1 MQIHKLLASV
11 ATLLLCVTAFGIG
24 RSTGAGEQYAS
35 ASCGSPKKD
44 GTVKITIEETRTS
57 DNPVTRT
64 RKWPKTFSVPVT
76 TSMTGATKAAAIAAA
91 INTDPTPFT
100 ATANSNVITITADEE
115 PPSTQG
121 VTKVKHD
128 DGGTK
133 EKWSVEIQTAV
144 GSGDL
149 PATDPPPTTAGW
161 IVMLGE
167 PTGLEPDG
175 LTLSQLE
182 IATNRATVVYAI
194 TQDLVL
200 HDMTRA
206 VVELLVDHGIA
217 ATMITDGV
225 IQITLSAT
233 LDRRLSVE
241 LTDSGLDVSH
251 WIQSR

>member
-1 MQIHKLLASV
+1 MQVHKLLASV
-11 ATLLLCVTAFGIG
+11 AALLLCVTAFGIG
-24 RSTGAGEQYAS
+24 RSTGAGEKYGS

-44 GTVKITIEETRTS
+44 GTVKVTVEETRTAT
-57 DNPVTRT
+57 NPATGT
-64 RKWPKTFSVPVT
+64 RKWPKTFSVPVN
-76 TSMTGATKAAAIAAA
+76 TSMTGANKAAAIAEA
-91 INTDPTPFT
+91 INTEPTPFT

-128 DGGTK
+128 DGDTK
-133 EKWSVEIQTAV
+133 EKWSVEILEAV
-144 GSGDL
+144 GAGDQ
-149 PATDPPPTTAGW
+149 PATDPSPTTAGW

-175 LTLSQLE
+175 VTLSQLE

-194 TQDLVL
+194 TQNLVL

-206 VVELLVDHGIA
+206 VVDSLVDHGIA

-225 IQITLSAT
+225 IQFTLSGT

-251 WIQSR
+251 WIESR